1 MEKVGTK
8 LRKLREGSDLTQ
20 ENISE
25 ALGISTSTLSRIEND
40 YKGTKWLYIN
50 QLCNLY
56 KVSVYQLL
64 TPVEEKLIIREELLE
79 KLLERILEKLLERI
93 LEKLLEKIYE
103 DKLGIFLENLRKELI
118 YELSQ
123 IVIAMI
129 NKSLE
134 K

>member
-25 ALGISTSTLSRIEND
+25 VLGISTSTLSRIEND

-56 KVSVYQLL
+56 KVSVYELL
-64 TPVEEKLIIREELLE
+64 APVEEKLIIREELLE
-79 KLLERILEKLLERI
+79 ESLQRI
-93 LEKLLEKIYE
+93 LEKLLEKFYE
-103 DKLGIFLENLRKELI
+103 DKLEIFLENLDKEL
-118 YELSQ
+118 SR

-129 NKSLE
+129 NKFLE

>member
-40 YKGTKWLYIN
+40 YKGTKWLYIT

-56 KVSVYQLL
+56 KVSVYELL
-64 TPVEEKLIIREELLE
+64 TPVEEKLIIREELLVE
-79 KLLERILEKLLERI
+79 SLQRI
-93 LEKLLEKIYE
+93 LEKLLEKFYE
-103 DKLGIFLENLRKELI
+103 DKLEIFLENLDKEL
-118 YELSQ
+118 SR

>member
-25 ALGISTSTLSRIEND
+25 VLGISTSTLSRIEND
-40 YKGTKWLYIN
+40 YKGTKWLYIT

-56 KVSVYQLL
+56 KVSVYELL
-64 TPVEEKLIIREELLE
+64 TPVEEKLIIREELLVE
-79 KLLERILEKLLERI
+79 SLQRI
-93 LEKLLEKIYE
+93 LEKLLEKFYE
-103 DKLGIFLENLRKELI
+103 DKLEIFLENLDKEL
-118 YELSQ
+118 SR

>member
-56 KVSVYQLL
+56 KVSVYELL
-64 TPVEEKLIIREELLE
+64 TPVEEKLIIREELLVE
-79 KLLERILEKLLERI
+79 SLQRI
-93 LEKLLEKIYE
+93 LEKLLEKFYE
-103 DKLGIFLENLRKELI
+103 DKLEIFLENLDKEL
-118 YELSQ
+118 SR

>member
-25 ALGISTSTLSRIEND
+25 VLGISTSTLSRIEND

-56 KVSVYQLL
+56 KVSVYELL
-64 TPVEEKLIIREELLE
+64 APVEEKLIIREELLVE
-79 KLLERILEKLLERI
+79 SLQRI
-93 LEKLLEKIYE
+93 LEKLLEKFYE
-103 DKLGIFLENLRKELI
+103 DKLEIFLENLDKEL
-118 YELSQ
+118 SR

>member
-1 MEKVGTK
+1 MEIRN
-8 LRKLREGSDLTQ
+8 LRKERGYSQ
-20 ENISE
+20 ENIDVE
-25 ALGISTSTLSRIEND
+25 LGISPSTLSRIEND

-64 TPVEEKLIIREELLE
+64 TPVEEKLIIREELLVE
-79 KLLERILEKLLERI
+79 SLQRI
-93 LEKLLEKIYE
+93 LEKLLEKFYE
-103 DKLGIFLENLRKELI
+103 DKLEIFLENLDKEL
-118 YELSQ
+118 SR